1 MVYTLK
7 ILVDTI
13 LKQQPVDSSQIKD
26 PKLKYNING
35 GAELV
40 LHSWKKEGSHIK
52 VALAETSFNGLNTWY
67 AYSGHVE
74 IWRDGKPL
82 TANAATIKP
91 QASRLKFGIDM
102 GHNAPPD
109 TGARGIAVEDTLT
122 REVGYRV
129 ISKLRNLGHTAI
141 SCTPSRAYS
150 VIDSL
155 RRRVQTA
162 NAQKVNYY
170 VSIHF
175 NAFNGRANGTEVFA
189 VSDAARRIAQP
200 VLNNIVSLGFVN
212 RRVKNG
218 SHLYVLKNTNMP
230 AILIECCFL
239 DSRQD
244 MNIFN
249 AEAMA
254 NAIVR
259 GLTGQNSTAVSSSS
273 LNLEA
278 EEFIVAELVPNVE
291 QEVSLANLPTS
302 SEQSEVTL
310 ANFQSTSEVDETILQ
325 LQKSLN
331 KLQIKDQQGKSLPED
346 GVLDSTT
353 EYAICQFNEIMG
365 LGDFKAAGAAT
376 WEALEAVL
384 EQPRLRVNHA
394 DGAAVQYV
402 QYRLGME
409 PDGEYN
415 QRTGEVV
422 SKFQK
427 EHGLPDEGIFG
438 EESWHKLLLDNG

>member
-13 LKQQPVDSSQIKD
+13 LKQQPIDSSKIKD
-26 PKLKYNING
+26 PRLKYNING
-35 GAELV
+35 GAELI
-40 LHSWKKEGSHIK
+40 LHSWKKEGNHLR
-52 VALAETSFNGLNTWY
+52 AAFAETSFNGLNTWY

-74 IWRDGKPL
+74 IWQDGQPL
-82 TANAATIKP
+82 TASKPIIKT

-109 TGARGIAVEDTLT
+109 TGARGIAFEDTLT

-129 ISKLRNLGHTAI
+129 IRKLRNLGHTAV

-155 RRRVQTA
+155 RRRVQIA

-175 NAFNGRANGTEVFA
+175 NAFNGSANGTEVFA
-189 VSDAARRIAQP
+189 VSDSARRIAQP
-200 VLNNIVSLGFVN
+200 VLNNLVSLGFVN
-212 RRVKNG
+212 RKVKNG

-230 AILIECCFL
+230 AILIECCFI
-239 DSRQD
+239 DSRRD

-249 AEAMA
+249 AEATA

-259 GLTGQNSTAVSSSS
+259 GLTGQNPTAISSSS
-273 LNLEA
+273 LNAEA
-278 EEFIVAELVPNVE
+278 DEFMVAELVADTEEDVTLENFPNIAE
-291 QEVSLANLPTS
+291 P
-302 SEQSEVTL
+302 EVTL
-310 ANFQSTSEVDETILQ
+310 ANFQSNSEVDETILQ
-325 LQKSLN
+325 LQKHLN
-331 KLQIKDQQGKSLPED
+331 KLRIKDKQGQPLPED
-346 GVLDSTT
+346 GVLDSST
-353 EYAICQFNEIMG
+353 EYAIYQFNEIVG

-376 WEALEAVL
+376 WDALEAIL
-384 EQPRLRVNHA
+384 EQPILRVNHA
-394 DGAAVQYV
+394 DGPAVQYV

-415 QRTGEVV
+415 QETSEAVA
-422 SKFQK
+422 KFQK
-427 EHGLPDEGIFG
+427 EQDLPEEGIFG
-438 EESWHKLLLDNG
+438 EESWDELLSNK